1 MRPDRQPLAKYG
13 AKMGAVGVTCGRTVA
28 VLRHEPTGPGL
39 RDSSSKGS
47 RLSTSPRRLNTIL
60 IQTILI
66 AKCHSWTYFLK
77 NSFTKLKK
85 YIYELLVNIDSLLPP
100 LRATLLRKFLAT
112 LLDSSF
118 EVHPV
123 VTYGGI
129 AASFA
134 DQSEAHP
141 SPDFRMSFEET
152 LVWSKKVVKIIFV
165 TVQLCVFDSDGYI
178 YELQKQYTVSSF
190 QHMLL
195 KDWTA
200 LRGVVS
206 YPPSTGPNAVY
217 TKPDLYANIE
227 NGIKTYA
234 NITNDALGTYC
245 YDQGRR

>member
-1 MRPDRQPLAKYG
+1 MSIMEPVNKTQSIRTCSVTTERNTLERKDGRQNE
-13 AKMGAVGVTCGRTVA
+13 R
-28 VLRHEPTGPGL
+28 
-39 RDSSSKGS
+39 S
-47 RLSTSPRRLNTIL
+47 
-60 IQTILI
+60 
-66 AKCHSWTYFLK
+66 
-77 NSFTKLKK
+77 
-85 YIYELLVNIDSLLPP
+85 SLLDSGVA
-100 LRATLLRKFLAT
+100 R
-112 LLDSSF
+112 SSF

-152 LVWSKKVVKIIFV
+152 LVWSKKVLKRKLKYFFMNPIEKWKAKGKFPRKLVLQVVKIIFV